1 MEKTSS
7 KVGEDEKMKKKILV
21 GLVPIGLL
29 LVLSFSGCVEQPAK
43 LQEIKVGLSWIHEA
57 QFAGL
62 YWADSYGFYEDEGL
76 NVTFIPYQYEDLA
89 QKLVDGTYDFVILQ
103 TDTLL
108 LAREAGL
115 PVKALFA
122 DYRLMPTVYFSK
134 KEENIT
140 KPEDLLNKTVGVAY
154 SERYPLVAMLTKVG
168 VNLSLVHIVE
178 REYDYG
184 RLANDT
190 YDVEA
195 GWVTDGD
202 TVQAVVGEYNVLRP
216 YEYGVNW
223 YADLICT
230 TDDMINNNPELVEKF
245 IRATALGWQNAIEH
259 ADQAALL
266 TQNYDPTTNADH
278 LRFVL
283 EVSSP
288 LIHTGED
295 HIGWMKKNVFEDTI
309 QILLDQG
316 ILTQTVNADDVFTME
331 FLEKIY
337 ETS

>member
-1 MEKTSS
+1 
-7 KVGEDEKMKKKILV
+7 MKKIM
-21 GLVPIGLL
+21 IGLIL
-29 LVLSFSGCVEQPAK
+29 LGCMLLLSFSGCVQEKPSK
-43 LQEIKVGLSWIHEA
+43 LQDVHVGLSWIHEA

-62 YWADSYGFYEDEGL
+62 YWADQNDLYKNEGL
-76 NVTFIPYQYEDLA
+76 NVTLTPYNYEDLA
-89 QKLVDGTYDFVILQ
+89 QKLVDGTYDFVLLQ

-108 LAREAGL
+108 LAREQGL
-115 PVKALFA
+115 PVKAIFA

-134 KEENIT
+134 KAQNIT

-154 SERYPLVAMLTKVG
+154 SERYPLVAMLKQEG
-168 VNLSLVHIVE
+168 INLSSVNIVE

-184 RLANDT
+184 WLANGS
-190 YDVEA
+190 YAVEA

-202 TVQAVVGEYNVLRP
+202 TVQAIVGEYNVIRP

-230 TDDMINNNPELVEKF
+230 TDDMITNHSDLVEKF
-245 IRATALGWQNAIEH
+245 IRATSTGWENAIEH
-259 ADQAALL
+259 QDSAALL
-266 TQNYDPTTNADH
+266 TQKYDPTTQADH
-278 LRFVL
+278 LKFVL
-283 EVSSP
+283 QVSSP

-295 HIGWMKKNVFEDTI
+295 HIGWMKKSVFEDTT

-316 ILTQTVNADDVFTME
+316 ILTQTVNANDVFTMK

-337 ETS
+337 STG